1 MTNEIKQ
8 KLKEKAKIYKKYVKN
23 NCDPGYKQL
32 LDEKIQQSSKLVMDA
47 KERYFSE
54 QGKKLNRPLFRCK
67 NILVYI
73 KQFFAKKEH
82 IILPLRKNGIFVSD
96 CADKAELLNHFFAS
110 PSTPLDTG
118 SVLPQFQLK
127 TRHTLTDILFDD
139 VTILGIIRSI
149 NPIKSSGWDS
159 ISPRMLKICDSSIVK
174 PIRIIF
180 ETSLKTGIFPG
191 KWKMSNVCP
200 IHKKKS
206 KNYKSDYRPI
216 SLLPILSKIFEKII
230 FESLYIYI
238 IKNNLLVNCQSGFI
252 KGDSCV
258 SQLLSITHTI
268 HKNIDANLSLDTRGI
283 FLDMS
288 KAFGKVWHEGLFYKL
303 RSYGVQSKLI
313 DLLKDYVSNRKQWVI
328 INGAS
333 CLGDQLNPVFLKD
346 QPWVRFY
353 FLYLSMIYQNI
364 LFVIQNYLQMMFL

>member
-8 KLKEKAKIYKKYVKN
+8 KLKEKAKVYKKYVKN
-23 NCDPGYKQL
+23 NFDPGYKQL

-54 QGKKLNRPLFRCK
+54 QGKKLLDPSLGAKKYWSILNNFLQKK
-67 NILVYI
+67 NIP
-73 KQFFAKKEH
+73 
-82 IILPLRKNGIFVSD
+82 IIPSLWENSIFVSD
-96 CADKAELLNHFFAS
+96 CADKAELFNNCFAS
-110 PSTPLDTG
+110 QCTPLDTG

-174 PIRIIF
+174 PIRFIF
-180 ETSLKTGIFPG
+180 ETCLKTGIFPG

-206 KNYKSDYRPI
+206 KNDKSNYRPI

-230 FESLYIYI
+230 FESLYSY
-238 IKNNLLVNCQSGFI
+238 FI
-252 KGDSCV
+252 
-258 SQLLSITHTI
+258 
-268 HKNIDANLSLDTRGI
+268 
-283 FLDMS
+283 
-288 KAFGKVWHEGLFYKL
+288 
-303 RSYGVQSKLI
+303 
-313 DLLKDYVSNRKQWVI
+313 
-328 INGAS
+328 
-333 CLGDQLNPVFLKD
+333 
-346 QPWVRFY
+346 
-353 FLYLSMIYQNI
+353 
-364 LFVIQNYLQMMFL
+364 